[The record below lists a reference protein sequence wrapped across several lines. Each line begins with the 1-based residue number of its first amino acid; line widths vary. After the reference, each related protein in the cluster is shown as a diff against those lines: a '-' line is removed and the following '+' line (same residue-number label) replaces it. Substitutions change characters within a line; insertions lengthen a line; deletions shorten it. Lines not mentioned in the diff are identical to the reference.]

1 MAGQEEVEAGWAE
14 RLRRVER
21 WHYREKIALLTAL
34 RDRFGPEVLAV
45 VDEVTAERAQRYGG
59 LIAQRAGGSS
69 IEDFIRLLWEPDRA
83 NGLEYTVERRPDGV
97 QIHCTRCP
105 MHELACA
112 IGGAE
117 WLYRLVCA
125 ADPYIV
131 RGFNPQIGFRR
142 TKTLMAGD
150 DHCDHFYFMQE

>member
-59 LIAQRAGGSS
+59 LIA
-69 IEDFIRLLWEPDRA
+69 
-83 NGLEYTVERRPDGV
+83 
-97 QIHCTRCP
+97 
-105 MHELACA
+105 
-112 IGGAE
+112 
-117 WLYRLVCA
+117 
-125 ADPYIV
+125 
-131 RGFNPQIGFRR
+131 
-142 TKTLMAGD
+142 
-150 DHCDHFYFMQE
+150 